1 MRFVFTP
8 PADHAAGLLT
18 LPWAEPLA
26 DWHDER
32 LVEIRQ
38 RGISRHVVRFVYD
51 DGTLYAL
58 KELSE
63 RLARR
68 EYRLL
73 RALADKSV
81 PVVEA
86 VGIAVDLRGAGPRYA
101 DADAILVTK
110 FLTFSTT
117 YRAVFTRPRSIQ
129 PVDGLL
135 DALVELLVRLHL
147 SGFFWGDCS
156 LSNALFCYDAGT
168 LEAYLV
174 DAETSEQHPALS
186 DGQRLYDLELAA
198 ERVAG
203 ELLDL
208 QAGDLLPDNVDP
220 FEIAD
225 ELRKRYDSLWHELT
239 REEILR
245 PDEQRYRIAERLRR
259 LNELGFE
266 AEEVELIPTP
276 EGNQLRVRT
285 RVAESGHSARKLFL
299 RTGIDAG
306 ENQAR
311 RLFNDIAG
319 FRAYLEQKDGHPV
332 SEIVAANRWLEEVYD
347 PVIAAIPADLRG
359 RLPPAEIFHEVLE
372 HRWYMS
378 EAAGRDVG
386 TTAATKAYM
395 KQVLPGAPEP
405 LDETPLRG
413 HQRVGEHVDASQV
426 PGQVAAEVMAGDDR
440 RGRVVGDLGLPSVR
454 PDQHLERQ
462 VKGGKRGR
470 DHDGGARG
478 GAAEDHQRGLPQ
490 REPHPAGLGALVDDR
505 EDLQALGSQDAGEL
519 GDGVGHRAGAE
530 LGDDIGL
537 VREHRSPSRRVGAD
551 EVGDHRAEPIA
562 RVLLEEVTGAFD
574 HRVLEARR
582 ARDHALKDG
591 RHTAGDRIP
600 ITERDQERLVPGGQP
615 LPGGP
620 VRLGR
625 RVVRGRGD
633 QAGHGPDRGGV

>member
-26 DWHDER
+26 DWRDDR

-73 RALADKSV
+73 RALADRGV
-81 PVVEA
+81 PAVEA
-86 VGIAVDLRGAGPRYA
+86 VGIAVDLDPTRHEDG
-101 DADAILVTK
+101 DAILVTK
-110 FLTFSTT
+110 FLTYSTT
-117 YRAVFTRPRSIQ
+117 YRAVFSRPRSIQ
-129 PVDGLL
+129 PIDGLL

-156 LSNALFCYDAGT
+156 LSNTLFCYDAGT

-186 DGQRLYDLELAA
+186 DGQRDYDLELAT

-208 QAGDLLPDNVDP
+208 QAGELLPDNVDP

-225 ELRKRYDSLWHELT
+225 ELRKRYDSLWQELT

-259 LNELGFE
+259 LNDLGFD
-266 AEEVELIPTP
+266 AEEVELIPTAA
-276 EGNQLRVRT
+276 GNKLRVRT
-285 RVAESGHSARKLFL
+285 RVAESGHFARKLFL

-311 RLFNDIAG
+311 RLLNDIAS

-347 PVIAAIPADLRG
+347 PVIAAVPPDLRG

-378 EAAGRDVG
+378 EAAERDVG
-386 TTAATKAYM
+386 TTAAAKAYM
-395 KQVLPGAPEP
+395 KQVLPEAPEP
-405 LDETPLRG
+405 LDETLDG
-413 HQRVGEHVDASQV
+413 TDAAYV
-426 PGQVAAEVMAGDDR
+426 
-440 RGRVVGDLGLPSVR
+440 
-454 PDQHLERQ
+454 
-462 VKGGKRGR
+462 
-470 DHDGGARG
+470 
-478 GAAEDHQRGLPQ
+478 
-490 REPHPAGLGALVDDR
+490 EP
-505 EDLQALGSQDAGEL
+505 
-519 GDGVGHRAGAE
+519 
-530 LGDDIGL
+530 
-537 VREHRSPSRRVGAD
+537 
-551 EVGDHRAEPIA
+551 
-562 RVLLEEVTGAFD
+562 T
-574 HRVLEARR
+574 
-582 ARDHALKDG
+582 
-591 RHTAGDRIP
+591 
-600 ITERDQERLVPGGQP
+600 
-615 LPGGP
+615 
-620 VRLGR
+620 
-625 RVVRGRGD
+625 
-633 QAGHGPDRGGV
+633 